1 MPRLFMNVTP
11 HKDTHW
17 WNGVRFFFYIYLILY
32 GGKKQRKLSMEMLT
46 LVAARAPTSGHLH
59 FSAGQNTPTAHIK
72 NKAALKQNIPR
83 NGSQT
88 NALFPCL
95 PFLLSSR

>member
-1 MPRLFMNVTP
+1 MG
-11 HKDTHW
+11 K
-17 WNGVRFFFYIYLILY
+17 
-32 GGKKQRKLSMEMLT
+32 KKQRKLSMEMLT
-46 LVAARAPTSGHLH
+46 LVAAWAPTSGHLH
-59 FSAGQNTPTAHIK
+59 FSAGQNIPTAHIK
-72 NKAALKQNIPR
+72 NEAALKQNIPR